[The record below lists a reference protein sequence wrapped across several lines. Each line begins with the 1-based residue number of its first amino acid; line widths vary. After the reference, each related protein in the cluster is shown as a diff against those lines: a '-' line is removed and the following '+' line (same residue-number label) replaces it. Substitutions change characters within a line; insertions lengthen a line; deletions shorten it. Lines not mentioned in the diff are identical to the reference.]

1 MNITSNSKY
10 SMSYNYIMYKY
21 IIIYIDSVDTIECL
35 LMIYIFN
42 MIFNIYKYYSVII
55 ISLVIIP

>member
-21 IIIYIDSVDTIECL
+21 IIIYIDSVDTIERL

>member
-42 MIFNIYKYYSVII
+42 IYKYYSVII